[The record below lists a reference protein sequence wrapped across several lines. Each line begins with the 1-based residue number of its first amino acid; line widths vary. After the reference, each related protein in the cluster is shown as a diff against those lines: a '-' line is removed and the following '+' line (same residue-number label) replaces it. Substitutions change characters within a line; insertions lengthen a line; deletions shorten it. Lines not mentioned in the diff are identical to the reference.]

1 MVPERRSEMQEGMVS
16 KDIGKHLSKSDLYKI
31 MIKPIIMSNVRWLK
45 KKKKKEKEK
54 KILVN

>member
-1 MVPERRSEMQEGMVS
+1 MVPERRSEVQEGMVS

-31 MIKPIIMSNVRWLK
+31 MIMPMILSNVTLK
-45 KKKKKEKEK
+45 KKD